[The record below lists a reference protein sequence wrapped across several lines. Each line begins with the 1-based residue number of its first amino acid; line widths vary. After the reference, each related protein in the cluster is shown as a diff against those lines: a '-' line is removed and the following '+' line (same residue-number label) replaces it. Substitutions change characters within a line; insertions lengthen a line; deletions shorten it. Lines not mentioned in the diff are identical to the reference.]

1 MAGEIQK
8 RRRLPVLLPH
18 EQQRHEGREQ
28 IRAGSELQAF
38 KIDQGTKAFSKSA
51 VPDLVVVLRADYIVC
66 TLERR
71 RAISVA
77 SPPVPRILPSV
88 IPALL
93 QGLRQMLNA
102 AEVLVVSRIFAGEQ
116 SVHRVMKIIAP
127 LRWHAQSAFATRT
140 QYPCIVQIALRDQR
154 NDSPRSAGESINF
167 LRQFGEKRKC
177 AGIKDSVNGVE
188 PQHIDMKSFQQVKP

>member
-18 EQQRHEGREQ
+18 EQQRHERREQ

-38 KIDQGTKAFSKSA
+38 KIDQGSEAFSKSA
-51 VPDLVVVLRADYIVC
+51 IADLIVILCADHIVC

-77 SPPVPRILPSV
+77 SPPVPRILTSI

-93 QGLRQMLNA
+93 QRPGQVLA
-102 AEVLVVSRIFAGEQ
+102 SAEILVVSRIFAGQ
-116 SVHRVMKIIAP
+116 QRMHGVMKIITP
-127 LRWHAQSAFATRT
+127 LRW
-140 QYPCIVQIALRDQR
+140 
-154 NDSPRSAGESINF
+154 
-167 LRQFGEKRKC
+167 
-177 AGIKDSVNGVE
+177 
-188 PQHIDMKSFQQVKP
+188 